1 MKLVKVTVKT
11 SNGLIVECEL
21 KPQTIKELQVKNQV
35 SVRELSGGKK

>member
-21 KPQTIKELQVKNQV
+21 KPQTIKELQVINRV